1 MTEQYVLR
9 QLITQNDIAIF
20 YWAADNAK
28 SEIDLLVQAGHP
40 VLFYLLRGARYRFP
54 QLYRYR
60 IMKVIRANEAWQVL
74 KGIQWALFPCLLFT
88 SFSRVEAQPEV
99 EPWGNMNGI
108 RVDGQLME
116 FESSLRLIG
125 TDGTILNATAK
136 EMQNP
141 HYSREGKVQI
151 INSHLDSLYFKET
164 VEETGAGAA
173 RLRFACTAHGDMK
186 LRGVYFSVEL
196 PEDLSEGGAQQWI
209 DPSPGSLQRLSPEL
223 RDALY
228 SAFAGGIR
236 IFSSRQQVE
245 IHLDEPA
252 LITGTLVE
260 RAGHSHLRIDIPI
273 QSGNLQKDQSGETA
287 LSITTDGSVDRTPI
301 HLALNTAVSGRPFD
315 GLGGNFRIQNPK
327 LDPQVI
333 DYCLQN
339 LRVAWG
345 RVELPWRF
353 WQPVKNSE
361 PLDAAKAGKL
371 HPAVQRAM
379 DMVRML
385 SEKKIPFIL
394 SAWFPP
400 DWAIVGPIHFSPGP
414 DHIWGNPLNKDS
426 TEAIYKS
433 ITDYILLLKER
444 YKVEPKYFS
453 FNESDLGINVRQTGR
468 EHDELIKGLGAY
480 FARYGLATRV
490 LLGDNS
496 DATTYAFVDPA
507 INDPAARRYIQAISF
522 HSWRGCD
529 SATLHK
535 WADDA
540 TRLRVPLLVAEG
552 SIDAAAWAYPAILQE
567 QTYALRE
574 ITLYTLLLS
583 ICQPASILQ
592 WQLTTDYS
600 LLAGGGI
607 FGDTSAL
614 RPTQRFWNLKQL
626 SMTPRGLFA
635 MPLSCDRP
643 NVTVAALGSNERH
656 LYALHL
662 VNNGAAREVIL
673 TGLPLN
679 VKALHI
685 YTTNMTES
693 VKEGTPVKVTE
704 GRAQFTLEA
713 QSYVLLMSE

>member
-1 MTEQYVLR
+1 
-9 QLITQNDIAIF
+9 
-20 YWAADNAK
+20 
-28 SEIDLLVQAGHP
+28 
-40 VLFYLLRGARYRFP
+40 
-54 QLYRYR
+54 
-60 IMKVIRANEAWQVL
+60 MKVIHSNATRRVL
-74 KGIQWALFPCLLFT
+74 KSIQWVLLLCLL
-88 SFSRVEAQPEV
+88 SMHFSRAVAQPEV

-116 FESSLRLIG
+116 FESSLRVIG

-136 EMQNP
+136 EKQNP

-164 VEETGAGAA
+164 VEESGAGSA
-173 RLRFACTAHGDMK
+173 RLRFVCTAHGDMK
-186 LRGVYFSVEL
+186 LRGVYFSVDL
-196 PEDLSEGGAQQWI
+196 PEDLSEGGTQQWI
-209 DPSPGSLQRLSPEL
+209 DPSPVSLRRLSPEL
-223 RDALY
+223 RDALF
-228 SAFAGGIR
+228 SAFAGGVR
-236 IFSSRQQVE
+236 IFSSHQQIE

-252 LITGTLVE
+252 LIAGTLVE
-260 RAGHSHLRIDIPI
+260 QAGHSHIRLDIPI
-273 QSGNLQKDQSGETA
+273 QAGNLQKDQSAQTA
-287 LSITTDGSVDRTPI
+287 LSITTDGEVDRTPI
-301 HLALNTAVSGRPFD
+301 HLELNTAVSGRSFD
-315 GLGGNFRIQNPK
+315 GLGGNFRIQNTK

-353 WQPVKNSE
+353 WQPVRNSQ
-361 PLDAAKAGKL
+361 PLDSAKAGKL

-379 DMVRML
+379 DMARTL
-385 SEKKIPFIL
+385 GEKKIPFIL
-394 SAWFPP
+394 SAWLPP
-400 DWAIVGPIHFSPGP
+400 DWAILGPVHFRPGP

-426 TEAIYKS
+426 TTAIYKS
-433 ITDYILLLKER
+433 ITDYILLLKQR

-453 FNESDLGINVRQTGR
+453 FNESDLGINVRQTGP
-468 EHDELIKGLGAY
+468 EHDVLIKGLGAY
-480 FARYGLATRV
+480 FASHGLATRV

-507 INDPAARRYIQAISF
+507 INDPAARPYITAVSF

-529 SATLHK
+529 SATLRK

-540 TRLRVPLLVAEG
+540 TKLHVPLLVAEG

-567 QTYALRE
+567 PTYALRE
-574 ITLYTLLLS
+574 ISLYTLLLS

-626 SMTPRGLFA
+626 SMTPRGLSA

-643 NVTVAALGSNERH
+643 NVTAAALGSNERH

-673 TGLPLN
+673 TGLPSK

-685 YTTNMTES
+685 YTTNQTES
-693 VKEGTPVKVTE
+693 VKEGTPVKVVA
-704 GRAQFTLEA
+704 GQAQFTLEA
-713 QSYVLLMSE
+713 QSYVLLVSE